1 MELLLPSF
9 GLIFWTLVAFI
20 IVFIILRKFAWKPI
34 LNSLHERE
42 ENIAQSIAT
51 AQQVRAEMAQLKAEN
66 ETLLA
71 KAREERA
78 MMIKD
83 AKETGDKMISDAK
96 ERAKNEYDRIMRD
109 ANAAIEQQK
118 MAALTDVKNQVG
130 NLVIEVAEKVLRRE
144 LSNKAEQE
152 TFIRKLADDVKLN

>member
-9 GLIFWTLVAFI
+9 GLIFWTLIAFI

-66 ETLLA
+66 ENLLA

-83 AKETGDKMISDAK
+83 AKDTGDKMISDAK